1 MTVIRILV
9 IVLLI
14 LILLHIMLMDL
25 MLAVIFFMNWVIGL
39 IHIPKI
45 FGLKL
50 VFWTV
55 HHHREKSICLP
66 EVYWNRQFVRCWWP
80 VEIEAIETNEAIHF
94 HLILTSCWISVVASF
109 SPQYFRN
116 LLTDFDKIL
125 LVGSAPGAYPGISIR
140 GTVRFPHPSPSVF

>member
-25 MLAVIFFMNWVIGL
+25 MLAVIFFMNCVIGL
-39 IHIPKI
+39 IHIPNI

-66 EVYWNRQFVRCWWP
+66 EVY
-80 VEIEAIETNEAIHF
+80 
-94 HLILTSCWISVVASF
+94 
-109 SPQYFRN
+109 
-116 LLTDFDKIL
+116 
-125 LVGSAPGAYPGISIR
+125 
-140 GTVRFPHPSPSVF
+140 